1 MRDSTHEL
9 TPDGKR
15 QGGCVISIV
24 MGFVLL
30 LLAIVIAVGVGI
42 IVFFAAGGNKEAE
55 CVTEVRRLTMSH
67 FNVILNSVCRQA
79 RKFDFTNFFG
89 LHSSPCTRTKRKEVV
104 ISLNYN
110 RNAIQFTDGCLQSG
124 TGAQGQGG
132 GQEGV
137 WWPDKECLT
146 SCKLFLSTS
155 STSVIIKVQEN
166 SNQTIDDL

>member
-42 IVFFAAGGNKEAE
+42 IVFFAAGGNKEAG
-55 CVTEVRRLTMSH
+55 CVTEVRRLTVSH
-67 FNVILNSVCRQA
+67 FNVMLTLSVVRQENLILLTSLGCI
-79 RKFDFTNFFG
+79 
-89 LHSSPCTRTKRKEVV
+89 LSPCTRTKGTEVV
-104 ISLNYN
+104 IPLNYN
-110 RNAIQFTDGCLQSG
+110 PNDIQFTGGYLQSG
-124 TGAQGQGG
+124 AGAQGQVG

-146 SCKLFLSTS
+146 SCKLLLLFSS
-155 STSVIIKVQEN
+155 STSVIIKVLETFN
-166 SNQTIDDL
+166 

>member
-1 MRDSTHEL
+1 MGRDSFEMRDSTHEL

-15 QGGCVISIV
+15 QGGCVISVV

-89 LHSSPCTRTKRKEVV
+89 LHSVSLHKNKRNRSCHSPE
-104 ISLNYN
+104 
-110 RNAIQFTDGCLQSG
+110 LQS
-124 TGAQGQGG
+124 
-132 GQEGV
+132 E
-137 WWPDKECLT
+137 
-146 SCKLFLSTS
+146 
-155 STSVIIKVQEN
+155 
-166 SNQTIDDL
+166 

>member
-1 MRDSTHEL
+1 MGRESFEMRDSTHEL

-67 FNVILNSVCRQA
+67 FNVMLNSVFRQA
-79 RKFDFTNFFG
+79 RKFDFINFFE
-89 LHSSPCTRTKRKEVV
+89 LHSVSLHKNKRNQSCHSPE
-104 ISLNYN
+104 
-110 RNAIQFTDGCLQSG
+110 LQS
-124 TGAQGQGG
+124 
-132 GQEGV
+132 E
-137 WWPDKECLT
+137 
-146 SCKLFLSTS
+146 
-155 STSVIIKVQEN
+155 
-166 SNQTIDDL
+166 